1 MKKSKV
7 ENVSD
12 IKLDFFLKQNKSDI
26 RVILSP
32 GESSWCDDS
41 TTTKSMILY
50 ERKSLIRVTGELDI
64 IEGIEYVQKNLINAL
79 QNTIEE
85 TKGLSSKK
93 EEVIEETKLTPLEIA
108 KKEVEEYKQAPEK
121 KYTGKKRGRKKK
133 RGPKPGAKK
142 AASKK
147 AASKKTDLTEKK
159 ESDKTEE

>member
-12 IKLDFFLKQNKSDI
+12 IKLDFFLKQNKADVRI
-26 RVILSP
+26 VLSP
-32 GESSWCDDS
+32 GESSWCDNG

-50 ERKSLIRVTGELDI
+50 ERKNLIRVSNELDT

-85 TKGLSSKK
+85 AKGSAEVLPSKT
-93 EEVIEETKLTPLEIA
+93 EEVAEEVKLTPLEIA
-108 KKEVEEYKQAPEK
+108 KREVEEYKQAPDK

-142 AASKK
+142 AAAKK
-147 AASKKTDLTEKK
+147 VDLSENT